1 MIVTDLEILKNK
13 SEELLDEDEE
23 WSLKH
28 IVNML
33 ELELNASKIKGVGL
47 SAIQIGMPIR
57 VCIIRT
63 DKLSLDLYNAKIIHG
78 EGCYLFKGEGC
89 LSVPDTYVDTL
100 RMDFVIVKN
109 GDGKE
114 HELHGFEAVVAQHEI
129 DHWDGILMLDRRP

>member
-1 MIVTDLEILKNK
+1 VIVTDEKILRNK
-13 SEELLDEDEE
+13 SAIFVLNDDALESVISQLEKA
-23 WSLKH
+23 LK
-28 IVNML
+28 
-33 ELELNASKIKGVGL
+33 ASKTKGVGR

-63 DKLSLDLYNAKIIHG
+63 DKISLDLFNAKIIHAS
-78 EGCYLFKGEGC
+78 GCYLFKGEGC

-100 RMDFVIVKN
+100 RMDSVIIKN

-114 HELHGFEAVVAQHEI
+114 YELHGFEAVVAQHEL